1 MFNLRQIDLRPTM
14 LLTRSNAGE
23 ILDSHSDLTLPTVAP
38 GQTRG
43 RSVSSALPCISFHN
57 RAEGT
62 AGTFQRGKLPAL
74 HFNPETYFSIAQ
86 LQKFATHTAA
96 QKTHS
101 AQQAWMNSRNPLTIT
116 SVRKHRQL
124 MILHPTNEPEETNG
138 KRLQRTRTQCRAC

>member
-1 MFNLRQIDLRPTM
+1 MLTGGRLARGRPCFSP
-14 LLTRSNAGE
+14 RFSPHKYAGE

-62 AGTFQRGKLPAL
+62 AGTFQRGKLPATS
-74 HFNPETYFSIAQ
+74 FNPETYFSIAQ
-86 LQKFATHTAA
+86 LQKLTAHTAA

-101 AQQAWMNSRNPLTIT
+101 AQQAWMNS
-116 SVRKHRQL
+116 
-124 MILHPTNEPEETNG
+124 
-138 KRLQRTRTQCRAC
+138 